1 MKIPKYDEIQM
12 PALKLLSDGNDWKS
26 KDMEIPL
33 GKVFKLS
40 DEDISLMYDS
50 GNGPIFVDRI
60 NWALSYL
67 NMAGLVQKPK
77 RGIYRIND
85 EGLKLLSSNF
95 DFKKYISEKIDTREL
110 TRKKKDNFEIKE
122 KKIELIEDFTPEEA
136 LYTSFQGIK
145 KSVYREILD
154 TILSKNP
161 REFEK
166 LVVQLLQK
174 MGYGGE
180 IENSGLVT
188 QYSNDKGIDG
198 IIKEDIL
205 GFGRINIQAKRYNI
219 ENNVPREDIQKFV
232 GALAVAQS
240 DKGVFITTSDFTK
253 GAYDY
258 VNSLNSTTKIVLIN
272 GEKLAQ
278 YIYDFNLGMQIEKII
293 EIKKLDSD
301 FWDSLQ
307 DNIQPTL

>member
-1 MKIPKYDEIQM
+1 MAIPRYDEIQF
-12 PALKLLSDGNDWKS
+12 PALKLLSDGKQWKS
-26 KDMEIPL
+26 RDMEDL
-33 GKVFKLS
+33 LAKSFKLT
-40 DEDISLMYDS
+40 EAEVNQMYDS
-50 GNGPIFVDRI
+50 GNGLVFIDRI

-67 NMAGLVQKPK
+67 NLAGVVSKPK
-77 RGIYRIND
+77 RGVYQIND
-85 EGLKLLSSNF
+85 QGIQLVKTPDKFRDFIDRKLENR
-95 DFKKYISEKIDTREL
+95 DSEKRKKTDNKPVEITEPKSEL
-110 TRKKKDNFEIKE
+110 TPAES
-122 KKIELIEDFTPEEA
+122 

-145 KSVYREILD
+145 KSVYRDIID
-154 TILSKNP
+154 TILSKTP

-180 IENSGLVT
+180 IQDSGIIT
-188 QYSNDKGIDG
+188 QYTNDKGIDG

-205 GFGRINIQAKRYNI
+205 GFGRIHIQAKRYAI
-219 ENNVPREDIQKFV
+219 DIHIQRDDIQKFV

-258 VNSLNSTTKIVLIN
+258 VASLNSTAKIVLIN
-272 GEKLAQ
+272 GVKLAE
-278 YIYDFNLGMQIEKII
+278 YIYDYGLGLQTEKII

-301 FWDSLQ
+301 FWDSMQ
-307 DNIQPTL
+307 DDKK

>member
-1 MKIPKYDEIQM
+1 MKIPRYDELQL
-12 PALKLLSDGNDWKS
+12 PALKLLSDGNEWKS

-33 GKVFKLS
+33 GKLFNLTE
-40 DEDISLMYDS
+40 DEILLKYDS

-67 NMAGLVQKPK
+67 NMAGLVLKPK
-77 RGIYRIND
+77 RGVYKINN
-85 EGLKLLSSNF
+85 EGLKLLSSNI
-95 DFKKYISEKIDTREL
+95 DFKKYISDKIENREP
-110 TRKKKDNFEIKE
+110 TKKKKGDVELKE
-122 KKIELIEDFTPEEA
+122 KPIELIEDLTPEEA

-145 KSVYREILD
+145 KSIFREIID

-219 ENNVPREDIQKFV
+219 DNNVPREDIQKFV

-253 GAYDY
+253 GAYEY

-278 YIYDFNLGMQIEKII
+278 YIYDFNLGMQTEKVI

-301 FWDSLQ
+301 FWDGMQ
-307 DNIQPTL
+307 DNIQQEI